1 MDWKWQQPDWPRFRW
16 KAAALTSLE
25 ARFLLGMGV
34 QIGAIKHIGEDDRKL
49 IRCAFF
55 TPLCAT
61 SLHRQAMS
69 SSQEPMDRK

>member
-1 MDWKWQQPDWPRFRW
+1 
-16 KAAALTSLE
+16 
-25 ARFLLGMGV
+25 MGV
-34 QIGAIKHIGEDDRKL
+34 QIGAIKHVGEDDRKL

-55 TPLCAT
+55 TPLLCAT